1 MIINRFFSNSAS
13 RVQHYWCW
21 RFIKMYAVKISI
33 CLTIIEI
40 CSVTNQRF
48 TSNKWG
54 ETKSFISPKQI
65 IKNVIDQHRK
75 SFNFFSVLF
84 STRTIV
90 HKIVLTELITYRY
103 YIPIISN
110 FFVPTLLLAW
120 EITKHLLMLINTE
133 EYIGF
138 RLKNIAIHWVMIVI
152 L

>member
-1 MIINRFFSNSAS
+1 
-13 RVQHYWCW
+13 
-21 RFIKMYAVKISI
+21 MYAVKISI

-84 STRTIV
+84 STRTIG